1 MHGKLRAKSIPNRF
15 KRRTDSQKFGCQ
27 SFTFLRWYTKMKKTI
42 EYDRE
47 ILKNRRNVLKTMI
60 PEKDGNI
67 YE

>member
-47 ILKNRRNVLKTMI
+47 ILKKSEERFENDDSGKGQKYL
-60 PEKDGNI
+60 
-67 YE
+67 

>member
-47 ILKNRRNVLKTMI
+47 ILKKSEERFENDDYGKGLK
-60 PEKDGNI
+60 
-67 YE
+67 YL

>member
-47 ILKNRRNVLKTMI
+47 ILKKSEERFENDDSGKGRKYL
-60 PEKDGNI
+60 
-67 YE
+67 